1 MNICLIIPT
10 LNCGGAER
18 VCADLAIE
26 LLSNHHHIAIMTLKK
41 ESEDFFKVPFNISR
55 IKLNLVNSSGSYLGN
70 VFFILKNI
78 ILVRREIKLIEPN
91 LIISFL
97 PQTNITSILATLKK
111 IPVIINEM
119 SDPEVFL
126 LGIEWRAMRRI
137 TYPLC
142 AKFITPT
149 KSISEKFYWLSE
161 KKKVVIPNFI
171 TDVNKDIVPIDTE
184 IFGNNVKT
192 IVSMGRLD
200 YLKGFDILINAFSE
214 VGRHN
219 SNWQLLIIGDGPL
232 KEELKLLTLKLDI
245 QSKVKFLG
253 NLRNPFTYLKKSD
266 LFVLSSRS
274 ECFGNVII
282 EAMACGLP
290 VISTNCLG
298 PTEIITHGVD
308 GILTEGD
315 NVNSLSDAMSD
326 LIGNKNK
333 RRVKIT
339 LEALF

>member
-1 MNICLIIPT
+1 M
-10 LNCGGAER
+10 
-18 VCADLAIE
+18 
-26 LLSNHHHIAIMTLKK
+26 
-41 ESEDFFKVPFNISR
+41 
-55 IKLNLVNSSGSYLGN
+55 
-70 VFFILKNI
+70 
-78 ILVRREIKLIEPN
+78 
-91 LIISFL
+91 
-97 PQTNITSILATLKK
+97 
-111 IPVIINEM
+111 
-119 SDPEVFL
+119 
-126 LGIEWRAMRRI
+126 
-137 TYPLC
+137 
-142 AKFITPT
+142 
-149 KSISEKFYWLSE
+149 
-161 KKKVVIPNFI
+161 IPNFI

-290 VISTNCLG
+290 VISTYCLG

-333 RRVKIT
+333 RNNIKKNAIKRANQFRVNKIIPQWED
-339 LEALF
+339 LLKEVL